1 MPGCLTYRVPVK
13 RDLARKVHVARNVFR
28 RYHDD
33 VATRMK
39 RSLPFLQWL
48 PQQTPRSLR
57 IDAIAGLTGAVLVLP
72 QGVAY
77 ALLAGLPPEYGLY
90 AAIVPVI
97 LAALF
102 GSSRQMVSGPVAALS
117 IALFSTLQPFADAG
131 SSEFIT
137 LAMTLTLLA
146 GLFQLLLGLARL
158 GALVELVSHSVITG
172 FTAGAALIIAAS
184 QLPHALG
191 LTHIESG
198 NFLAIWPQL
207 VAHGHAIE
215 PMALFIAGFTVI
227 TCLAFQRWLPRWP
240 GMIVAIVAATLL
252 AAWLDPSREIIQRVT
267 SVQAGLPP
275 LSTPDLSLENLRLLT
290 PGAIA
295 LGLLGLVQSIA
306 IARAIASRTGQRLDN
321 NQEFIGQGL
330 SNLGGAFFSGF
341 ISSGSLTRSGL
352 NASAGAC
359 SPLAALFSALFLVP
373 ILLVASPLLKY
384 MPMPAIAGQLLL
396 VAFKLVDW
404 KSIRESLTLSRS
416 EATVLLLTFLSTLIV
431 ALEFAIYLGVL
442 ASLILYLRRTTRPPV
457 VESDLSQAP
466 LTIQQVVEAQY
477 CDVVRIDGSL
487 FFGACD
493 SIARRLE
500 RCEQPDLVILAAGI
514 NFIDLNGI
522 HLLQRQARLCHAR
535 GGKLHLAWIKPS
547 VVARLQRVGLVGDA
561 QPSGPFVA
569 ITL

>member
-1 MPGCLTYRVPVK
+1 MTSPPR
-13 RDLARKVHVARNVFR
+13 RN
-28 RYHDD
+28 
-33 VATRMK
+33 
-39 RSLPFLQWL
+39 RSTVGWHGLPFLQWL
-48 PQQTPRSLR
+48 PQQTTRSLR

-137 LAMTLTLLA
+137 LAMTLTFLA

-191 LTHIESG
+191 LAQIESG

-207 VAHGHAIE
+207 IARFEAIE
-215 PMALFIAGFTVI
+215 PTALFITVFTVVI
-227 TCLAFQRWLPRWP
+227 CLVFQRWLPRWP
-240 GMIVAIVAATLL
+240 GMIVAIVAAALL
-252 AAWLDPSREIIQRVT
+252 AAWLDPSREIVQRVT

-396 VAFKLVDW
+396 IAFKLVDW

-416 EATVLLLTFLSTLIV
+416 EATVLLITFLSTLIV

>member
-1 MPGCLTYRVPVK
+1 MTTPPRINQPTVRWRG
-13 RDLARKVHVARNVFR
+13 
-28 RYHDD
+28 
-33 VATRMK
+33 
-39 RSLPFLQWL
+39 LPFLQWL

-191 LTHIESG
+191 LTQIESG

-207 VAHGHAIE
+207 VARFEAIE
-215 PMALFIAGFTVI
+215 PTALFITGFTII

-240 GMIVAIVAATLL
+240 GMIVAIVLATLL
-252 AAWLDPSREIIQRVT
+252 TAWLDPSRDIVQRVT

-275 LSTPDLSLENLRLLT
+275 LSTPDLSLENIRLLT

-396 VAFKLVDW
+396 IAFKLVDW
-404 KSIRESLTLSRS
+404 QSIRESLTLSRS
-416 EATVLLLTFLSTLIV
+416 EATVLLITFSSTLIL

-457 VESDLSQAP
+457 VKSDLSQVP
-466 LTIQQVVEAQY
+466 LTIQQVVEEQY

-500 RCEQPDLVILAAGI
+500 RCEKPDLVILGAGI

-535 GGKLHLAWIKPS
+535 GGKLHLAWIKPN
-547 VVARLQRVGLVGDA
+547 VVARLQRVGLVDDA
-561 QPSGPFVA
+561 QQSGPFVA

>member
-1 MPGCLTYRVPVK
+1 MTSPT
-13 RDLARKVHVARNVFR
+13 HTR
-28 RYHDD
+28 RPS
-33 VATRMK
+33 VLR
-39 RSLPFLQWL
+39 RWLPFLLWL

-57 IDAIAGLTGAVLVLP
+57 VDVIAGLTGAVLVLP

-90 AAIVPVI
+90 AAIVPVV

-117 IALFSTLQPFADAG
+117 IALFSTLQPFAEAG
-131 SSEFIT
+131 TSEFIT
-137 LAMTLTLLA
+137 LAMTLTFLA
-146 GLFQLLLGLARL
+146 GVFQLLLGLARL

-207 VAHGHAIE
+207 IAHFDAIQ
-215 PMALFIAGFTVI
+215 PTALLITGFTVI

-252 AAWLDPSREIIQRVT
+252 VAWLDPSGDVILRVT
-267 SVQAGLPP
+267 TVQAGLPP

-295 LGLLGLVQSIA
+295 LGLLGLVQAVA
-306 IARAIASRTGQRLDN
+306 ISRAIAASTGQRLDN

-330 SNLGGAFFSGF
+330 SNLGGAFFSGYV
-341 ISSGSLTRSGL
+341 SSGSLTRSGL

-373 ILLVASPLLKY
+373 ILLVAAPLLQHV
-384 MPMPAIAGQLLL
+384 PMPAISGQLLL
-396 VAFKLVDW
+396 VAFKLVDR
-404 KSIRESLTLSRS
+404 KSIREALTLSRS
-416 EATVLLLTFLSTLIV
+416 EATVLLITFVSTLLL

-442 ASLILYLRRTTRPPV
+442 ASLVVYLRRTTRPPV
-457 VESDLSQAP
+457 VEGDLSQAP
-466 LTIQQVVEAQY
+466 LSIRQVVEEPD

-500 RCEQPDLVILAAGI
+500 RFEQPDLVILAAGI
-514 NFIDLNGI
+514 NFIDLSGI

-535 GGKLHLAWIKPS
+535 GGKLHLAWTKPS

-561 QPSGPFVA
+561 QQGGPLVA

>member
-1 MPGCLTYRVPVK
+1 MMTSPSR
-13 RDLARKVHVARNVFR
+13 ARQPAGLR
-28 RYHDD
+28 RW
-33 VATRMK
+33 
-39 RSLPFLQWL
+39 LPFLHWL

-57 IDAIAGLTGAVLVLP
+57 VDAIAGLTGAVLVLP
-72 QGVAY
+72 RGVAY

-131 SSEFIT
+131 TSEFIT
-137 LAMTLTLLA
+137 LAMTLTFLA
-146 GLFQLLLGLARL
+146 GAFQLLLGLARL

-207 VAHGHAIE
+207 IAHFEAIQ
-215 PMALFIAGFTVI
+215 PMALFVTGFTVI

-252 AAWLDPSREIIQRVT
+252 VAWLDPSGDAVQRVT
-267 SVQAGLPP
+267 TVQAGLPP
-275 LSTPDLSLENLRLLT
+275 LSTPDLSLDNLRLLT

-295 LGLLGLVQSIA
+295 LGLLGLVQAVA
-306 IARAIASRTGQRLDN
+306 ISRAIAASTGQRLDN

-330 SNLGGAFFSGF
+330 SNLGGAFFSGYV
-341 ISSGSLTRSGL
+341 SSGSLTRSGL

-359 SPLAALFSALFLVP
+359 SPLAALFSALFLIP
-373 ILLVASPLLKY
+373 ILLVAAPLLQHV
-384 MPMPAIAGQLLL
+384 PMPAISGQLLL
-396 VAFKLVDW
+396 VAFKLVDR
-404 KSIRESLTLSRS
+404 KSIREALTLSRS
-416 EATVLLLTFLSTLIV
+416 EATVLLITFFSTLLL

-466 LTIQQVVEAQY
+466 LTIQQVVEAPY

-493 SIARRLE
+493 SIGRRLE
-500 RCEQPDLVILAAGI
+500 RFEQPDLVILAAGI
-514 NFIDLNGI
+514 NFIDLSGI
-522 HLLQRQARLCHAR
+522 HLLQRQARRCHAR
-535 GGKLHLAWIKPS
+535 GGKLHLAWTKPS
-547 VVARLQRVGLVGDA
+547 VVARLQRVGLVDGA
-561 QPSGPFVA
+561 QQGGPLVA

>member
-1 MPGCLTYRVPVK
+1 MTSPP
-13 RDLARKVHVARNVFR
+13 
-28 RYHDD
+28 
-33 VATRMK
+33 RMK
-39 RSLPFLQWL
+39 RSAARRLGLPFLQWL

-146 GLFQLLLGLARL
+146 GIFQLLLGLARL
-158 GALVELVSHSVITG
+158 GALIELVSHSVITG
-172 FTAGAALIIAAS
+172 FTTGAALIIAAS

-215 PMALFIAGFTVI
+215 PMALFIAGCTVI

-252 AAWLDPSREIIQRVT
+252 AAWLDPSREIVQRVT

-416 EATVLLLTFLSTLIV
+416 EATVLLMTFLSTLIV

-457 VESDLSQAP
+457 VESELSQAP
-466 LTIQQVVEAQY
+466 LTIQQGVEEQF

-500 RCEQPDLVILAAGI
+500 RCKQPDLVILAAGI

-522 HLLQRQARLCHAR
+522 HLLQRQACLCHAR
-535 GGKLHLAWIKPS
+535 GGKLHLAWIKPG
-547 VVARLQRVGLVGDA
+547 VVARLQRVGLVDDA
-561 QPSGPFVA
+561 QQSGPFVA

>member
-1 MPGCLTYRVPVK
+1 MMTSPPRTRQPAAL
-13 RDLARKVHVARNVFR
+13 R
-28 RYHDD
+28 RW
-33 VATRMK
+33 
-39 RSLPFLQWL
+39 LPFLHWL

-57 IDAIAGLTGAVLVLP
+57 VDAIAGLTGAVLVLP

-117 IALFSTLQPFADAG
+117 IALFSTLQPFAEAG
-131 SSEFIT
+131 TGEFIT
-137 LAMTLTLLA
+137 LAMTLTFLA
-146 GLFQLLLGLARL
+146 GVFQLLLGLARL

-191 LTHIESG
+191 LTHIGSG

-207 VAHGHAIE
+207 IAHFDAIQ
-215 PMALFIAGFTVI
+215 PTALFITGFTVI

-252 AAWLDPSREIIQRVT
+252 VAWLDPSGDVVQRVT
-267 SVQAGLPP
+267 TVQAGLPP
-275 LSTPDLSLENLRLLT
+275 LSTPDLSLDNLRLLT

-295 LGLLGLVQSIA
+295 LGLLGLVQAVA
-306 IARAIASRTGQRLDN
+306 ISRAIAASTGQRLDN

-330 SNLGGAFFSGF
+330 SNLGGAFFSGYV
-341 ISSGSLTRSGL
+341 SSGSLTRSGL

-373 ILLVASPLLKY
+373 ILLVAAPLLQHV
-384 MPMPAIAGQLLL
+384 PMPAISGQLLL
-396 VAFKLVDW
+396 VAFKLVDR
-404 KSIRESLTLSRS
+404 KSIREALTLSRS
-416 EATVLLLTFLSTLIV
+416 EATVLLITFFSTLLL

-457 VESDLSQAP
+457 VESDLAQAP
-466 LTIQQVVEAQY
+466 LTIQQVVEEPY

-500 RCEQPDLVILAAGI
+500 RFEQPDLVILAAGI
-514 NFIDLNGI
+514 NFIDLSGM

-535 GGKLHLAWIKPS
+535 GGKLHLAWTKPS

-561 QPSGPFVA
+561 QQGGPLVA

>member
-1 MPGCLTYRVPVK
+1 MMTSPLR
-13 RDLARKVHVARNVFR
+13 ARQPAGLR
-28 RYHDD
+28 RW
-33 VATRMK
+33 
-39 RSLPFLQWL
+39 LPFLHWL

-57 IDAIAGLTGAVLVLP
+57 VDAIAGLTGAVLVLP

-131 SSEFIT
+131 TSEFIT
-137 LAMTLTLLA
+137 LAMTLTFLA
-146 GLFQLLLGLARL
+146 GVFQLLLGLARL

-207 VAHGHAIE
+207 IAHFEAIQ
-215 PMALFIAGFTVI
+215 PMALFVTGFTVI

-252 AAWLDPSREIIQRVT
+252 VAWLDPSGDAVQRVT
-267 SVQAGLPP
+267 TVQAGLPP
-275 LSTPDLSLENLRLLT
+275 LSTPDLSLDNLRVLT

-295 LGLLGLVQSIA
+295 LGLLGLVQAVA
-306 IARAIASRTGQRLDN
+306 ISRAIAASTGQRLDN

-330 SNLGGAFFSGF
+330 SNLGGAFFSGYV
-341 ISSGSLTRSGL
+341 SSGSLTRSGL

-359 SPLAALFSALFLVP
+359 SPLAALFSALFLIP
-373 ILLVASPLLKY
+373 ILLVAAPLLQHV
-384 MPMPAIAGQLLL
+384 PMPAISGQLLL
-396 VAFKLVDW
+396 VAFKLVDR
-404 KSIRESLTLSRS
+404 KSIREALTLSRS
-416 EATVLLLTFLSTLIV
+416 EASVLLITFFSTLLL

-466 LTIQQVVEAQY
+466 LTIQQVVEAPY

-493 SIARRLE
+493 SIGRRLE
-500 RCEQPDLVILAAGI
+500 RFEQPDLVILAAGI
-514 NFIDLNGI
+514 NFIDLSGI
-522 HLLQRQARLCHAR
+522 HLLQRQARRCHAR
-535 GGKLHLAWIKPS
+535 GGKLHLAWTKPS
-547 VVARLQRVGLVGDA
+547 VVARLQRVGLVDGA
-561 QPSGPFVA
+561 QQGGPLVV

>member
-1 MPGCLTYRVPVK
+1 MNQPTVRWRG
-13 RDLARKVHVARNVFR
+13 
-28 RYHDD
+28 
-33 VATRMK
+33 
-39 RSLPFLQWL
+39 LPFLQWL

-137 LAMTLTLLA
+137 LAMTLTFLA

-191 LTHIESG
+191 LAQIESG

-207 VAHGHAIE
+207 IARFEAIE
-215 PMALFIAGFTVI
+215 PTALFITGFTII

-240 GMIVAIVAATLL
+240 GMIVAIVLATLL
-252 AAWLDPSREIIQRVT
+252 AAWLDPSRDIVQRVT

-275 LSTPDLSLENLRLLT
+275 LSTPDLSLENIRLLT

-396 VAFKLVDW
+396 IAFKLVDW

-416 EATVLLLTFLSTLIV
+416 EATVLLITFLSTLIV

-457 VESDLSQAP
+457 VKSDLSQVP

-500 RCEQPDLVILAAGI
+500 RCEKPDLVILGAGI

-535 GGKLHLAWIKPS
+535 GGKLHLAWIKPN
-547 VVARLQRVGLVGDA
+547 VVARLQRVGLVDDA
-561 QPSGPFVA
+561 QQSGPFVA

>member
-1 MPGCLTYRVPVK
+1 MMTSPFR
-13 RDLARKVHVARNVFR
+13 ARQPAGLR
-28 RYHDD
+28 RW
-33 VATRMK
+33 
-39 RSLPFLQWL
+39 LPFLHWL

-57 IDAIAGLTGAVLVLP
+57 VDAIAGLTGAVLVLP

-131 SSEFIT
+131 TSEFIT
-137 LAMTLTLLA
+137 LAMTLTFLA
-146 GLFQLLLGLARL
+146 GAFQLLLGLARL

-207 VAHGHAIE
+207 IAHFEAIQ
-215 PMALFIAGFTVI
+215 PMALFVTGFTVI

-252 AAWLDPSREIIQRVT
+252 VAWLDPSGDAVQRVT
-267 SVQAGLPP
+267 TVQAGLPP
-275 LSTPDLSLENLRLLT
+275 LSTPDLSLDNLRLLT

-295 LGLLGLVQSIA
+295 LGLLGLVQAVA
-306 IARAIASRTGQRLDN
+306 ISRAIAASTGQRLDN

-330 SNLGGAFFSGF
+330 SNLGGAFFSGYV
-341 ISSGSLTRSGL
+341 SSGSLTRSGL

-359 SPLAALFSALFLVP
+359 SPLAALFSALFLIP
-373 ILLVASPLLKY
+373 ILLVAAPLLQHV
-384 MPMPAIAGQLLL
+384 PMPAISGQLLL
-396 VAFKLVDW
+396 VAFKLVDR
-404 KSIRESLTLSRS
+404 KSIREALTLSRS
-416 EATVLLLTFLSTLIV
+416 EATVLLITFFSTLLL

-466 LTIQQVVEAQY
+466 LTIQQVVEAPY

-493 SIARRLE
+493 SIGRRLE
-500 RCEQPDLVILAAGI
+500 RFEQPDLVILAAGI
-514 NFIDLNGI
+514 NFIDLSGI
-522 HLLQRQARLCHAR
+522 HLLQRQARRCHAR
-535 GGKLHLAWIKPS
+535 GGKLHLAWTKPS
-547 VVARLQRVGLVGDA
+547 VVARLQRVGLVDGA
-561 QPSGPFVA
+561 QQGGPLVA